1 MSQHYDLLIR
11 GGLLVDGTGAPA
23 VSGDIAVRDGKI
35 AALGEV
41 SGSADRTLEA
51 DGCVVAPGFVDI
63 HTHYDAQILWDRNLT
78 VSPWHG
84 VTSVV
89 LGNCGFGVAPTRP
102 EHREMILR
110 VLENVEGMSLEAL
123 KAGLGNTDDWPFEQF
138 SEYLDALEARGSAI
152 NVAVLVGHT
161 PVRMYV
167 MGEESTEREATEDE
181 VAQMQALVADAVR
194 AGGLGFSSS
203 KAPPHVGYDGRP
215 VPSRPASFGEFK
227 ALAASA
233 ASADGR
239 VVQSALGPGLLFE
252 ELAEVQREIGVTV
265 SWTALLGDAFGPDG
279 HRNVLEM
286 HRKFQA
292 DGVALVPQ
300 VACRPIQMEFQ
311 FATPFPLE
319 SLDLFAQVLKAD
331 HEGKKK
337 IYRDPEFR
345 RALKEEGD
353 ADLFTMSWERTTVSE
368 YLPDPAL
375 EGRLLADIAAERGV
389 DPIDLALDLALD
401 TDLEARFRVSMMN
414 YTESTVAELLQD
426 PSVVL
431 GLSDAGAHASQLCDA
446 GFATHLLGHWVREK
460 QTLSLEQAVYHLSA
474 RPADVFG
481 ISDRG
486 RLLPGLAADIVI
498 FDPDT
503 VACGPLERV
512 RDLPAG
518 ADRLIA
524 RAEGVRAVVVN
535 GTLLRENGVD
545 QLDADGALPGLL
557 LRGGQAGAS

>member
-1 MSQHYDLLIR
+1 MPEHYDLLIR

-23 VSGDIAVRDGKI
+23 VPGDVAVRDGKI

-41 SGSADRTLEA
+41 AGSAERTLDA
-51 DGCVVAPGFVDI
+51 DGSVVSPGFIDI

-78 VSPWHG
+78 ISPWHG

-102 EHREMILR
+102 EHRTMILR
-110 VLENVEGMSLEAL
+110 TLENVEGMSLEAL
-123 KAGLGNTDDWPFEQF
+123 QAGLGKSEDWPFEHF
-138 SEYLDALEARGSAI
+138 SEYLDVLEAQGSAI

-161 PVRMYV
+161 PIRMYV

-181 VAQMQALVADAVR
+181 VAQMQSLVAAGIR
-194 AGGLGFSSS
+194 AGGLGFATS
-203 KAPPHVGYDGRP
+203 KAPPHVAYDGRP
-215 VPSRPASFGEFK
+215 VPSRMAALSETK

-233 ASADGR
+233 GSADAR
-239 VVQSALGPGLLFE
+239 VIQVAIGPGLLFD
-252 ELAEVQREIGVTV
+252 ELGALQAEAGATL

-279 HRNVLEM
+279 HRGVLDM
-286 HRKFQA
+286 HQKLQA
-292 DGVALVPQ
+292 DGVMIVPQ
-300 VACRPIQMEFQ
+300 VTCRPLQMEFQ
-311 FATPFPLE
+311 FSSPFPLE
-319 SLDLFAQVLKAD
+319 SLDLFAQVLSAD

-345 RALKEEGD
+345 RALKERGD
-353 ADLFTMSWERTTVSE
+353 ETLFTMSWERTVVSE
-368 YLPDPAL
+368 YRPDPQL
-375 EGRLLADIAAERGV
+375 DERSLTDIAAQRGV

-401 TDLEARFRVSMMN
+401 TDLQARFRVSMMN
-414 YTESTVAELLQD
+414 FTEATVAELLQD
-426 PSVVL
+426 SSVVL

-446 GFATHLLGHWVREK
+446 GMSTHLLGHWVREK
-460 QTLSLEQAVYHLSA
+460 QALSLERAVHHLTG

-486 RLLPGLAADIVI
+486 RLLPGLAADITI

-524 RAEGVRAVVVN
+524 RASGVQAVVVN
-535 GTLLRENGVD
+535 GRLLRKDGVD
-545 QLDADGALPGLL
+545 QLDAGGALPGKL
-557 LRGGQAGAS
+557 LRGGSA